1 MNYKQRLLQ
10 EFAEL
15 VEKITRLSVFI
26 EHQEETEENDLYHSN
41 ETLLHK
47 QLDSM
52 RVYKS
57 VLQAR
62 LEKELG

>member
-1 MNYKQRLLQ
+1 MNYKKRLLQ

-15 VEKITRLSVFI
+15 VEKITRLRVFI

-41 ETLLHK
+41 ESLLHR

-52 RVYKS
+52 LTYQT
-57 VLQAR
+57 VLQER

>member
-10 EFAEL
+10 EYAEL
-15 VEKITRLSVFI
+15 IVKITRLRVFI

-52 RVYKS
+52 LVYQS
-57 VLQAR
+57 ILQER
-62 LEKELG
+62 LENELG

>member
-1 MNYKQRLLQ
+1 MNYKKRLLQ

-15 VEKITRLSVFI
+15 VEKITRLRVFI
-26 EHQEETEENDLYHSN
+26 EHQEYSEENDLYHSN

-47 QLDSM
+47 QLDS
-52 RVYKS
+52 RLVYQS
-57 VLQAR
+57 VLQER

>member
-15 VEKITRLSVFI
+15 VEKITRLRVFI
-26 EHQEETEENDLYHSN
+26 EHQEYSEENDLYHSN
-41 ETLLHK
+41 ETLLLK

-52 RVYKS
+52 FVYQS
-57 VLQAR
+57 VLQER

>member
-15 VEKITRLSVFI
+15 VEKITRLRVFI
-26 EHQEETEENDLYHSN
+26 EHQEETEENVLYHSN
-41 ETLLHK
+41 ESLLHR

-52 RVYKS
+52 LTYQT
-57 VLQAR
+57 VLQER

>member
-1 MNYKQRLLQ
+1 MNYKIRLLQ

-15 VEKITRLSVFI
+15 IEKITRLRVFI

-41 ETLLHK
+41 ESLLNK

-52 RVYKS
+52 LGYQAI
-57 VLQAR
+57 LQER

>member
-15 VEKITRLSVFI
+15 VEKITRLRVFI
-26 EHQEETEENDLYHSN
+26 EHQEDSEENDLYHSN

-52 RVYKS
+52 LVYQS
-57 VLQAR
+57 VLQER
-62 LEKELG
+62 IEKELG

>member
-15 VEKITRLSVFI
+15 VEKITRLRVFI
-26 EHQEETEENDLYHSN
+26 EHQEDSEENDLYHSN
-41 ETLLHK
+41 EALLHK

-52 RVYKS
+52 LVYQS
-57 VLQAR
+57 VLQER